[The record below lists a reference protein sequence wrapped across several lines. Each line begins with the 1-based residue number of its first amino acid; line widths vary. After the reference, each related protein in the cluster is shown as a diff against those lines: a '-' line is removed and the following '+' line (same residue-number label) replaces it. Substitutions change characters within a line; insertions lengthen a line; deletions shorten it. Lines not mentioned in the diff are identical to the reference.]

1 MIDLSSKGVDMVMDK
16 IYIEDFNMAESNP
29 NGQFVKISEINEMI
43 KYGVIFIDRQ
53 KLKEYHASTRTIK

>member
-1 MIDLSSKGVDMVMDK
+1 MDK
-16 IYIEDFNMAESNP
+16 IYIDDFNMAESNP

-43 KYGVIFIDRQ
+43 KYGVISVNRQ